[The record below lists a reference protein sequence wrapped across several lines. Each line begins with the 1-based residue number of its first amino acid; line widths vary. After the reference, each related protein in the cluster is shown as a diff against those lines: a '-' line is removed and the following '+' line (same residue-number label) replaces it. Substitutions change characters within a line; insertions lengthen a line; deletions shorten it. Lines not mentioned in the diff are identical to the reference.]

1 MRLFRGPKRREVTAP
16 RAAATPSPRRDVA
29 VPAPTASTA
38 HTHDF
43 TLVTALPAM
52 VMEDDVKEMKKGILT
67 NTLKK
72 KIVNQFKSK
81 VHQLRND
88 PTILLYLLFFY
99 HYLSLLI
106 LLCTVHILF
115 IIETVFYEFTMLIFL
130 FSVFATWGRRMGKK
144 LDMLK
149 KVDAKE
155 PIEDSPTKLIDKD
168 CVDNSSTH
176 STITGQYKKKQHW
189 KMGRSSS
196 DSTSLKKDNGD
207 TDSIRSTSRDRS
219 PSPFK
224 SFFHR
229 MGSTGMLNSSKSQSL
244 NVHKSSENYPV
255 ANGPSLY
262 RSCSTS
268 HLSTYVKAD
277 DPSDDIDLQNADNE
291 NKHPPTKQNN
301 ILIEEKLVTASTKA
315 ISCDNIPNL
324 EGQPNNGTCKKP
336 NFPYA
341 FLRSK
346 LSVLPEENSITSQQR
361 ANCVRQSFSE
371 RLDRRSP
378 KFRRERL
385 HLNNSRSE
393 ERYQSSDSISI
404 HEDNMLM
411 NSVLRNEYDFSR
423 SSMRSINE
431 IDNNMYP
438 IRRIDDTP
446 RRSSMIS
453 HRPPLDYDPMLIP
466 RNRNSLPVYEYNSIL
481 GSMKDLKTELAS
493 SSQSIHH
500 PPETGEVLQAHR
512 LSNYVSSNESG
523 YDSDGRPTDEHS
535 NHSPPG
541 YPCHLSFGSGRP
553 DNDSNSEGNRSPF
566 SRQLSFNHK
575 INVSRVQ
582 IPMRRSSTPCA
593 LFPIEQGTSYEYETE
608 NRGSYDN
615 YSTTKVNSQ
624 NMLEHNDSKPP
635 PLPKKTV
642 NKKAPYIFKTI
653 TLDDRVHTRKNKF
666 YNSLENRENSNNFK
680 DFSKVAVSSNSVS
693 ETDIFGRGPCTKR
706 FRKIRLLKSRLDES
720 LGVYLAQHR
729 VDFDN
734 TGSNYEIRYIVV
746 KLDFDGIAHR
756 DGRLR
761 IGDEIVNVNGRV
773 LRGLSSLKEVQ
784 HIVNSCSTETSNED
798 GSLFQRYQVD
808 LVMAHDEITPINLSR
823 IINSQPT
830 EGSPV
835 KSSTLNVPPDIIS
848 QTVHKPSFSNQITIE
863 THFPSDNQYY
873 SPKHTSS
880 QGMQESNI
888 NIESQSKCEVVNN
901 GNIHPSHKS
910 DDEKLL
916 ERNTFTQSTASLQN
930 VTNIEITMRSS
941 PIPRNQ
947 HNNYRPIS
955 LHTAIPQPL
964 IGYPICNDNTTNE
977 IKENSPHYIKNV
989 PRLYQNRS
997 FESIPE
1003 QLRNSSRSR
1012 FFSRVGSQ
1020 RCSPNHNSHVSR
1032 HQEYTASLHHE
1043 SQHGGH
1049 YTHNS
1054 MQRVEFWKGPGHKS
1068 LGFSIVG
1075 GTDSP
1080 KGQMGIFVKTIFP
1093 NGQAADKGTIFEGKM
1108 SSYFPS

>member
-16 RAAATPSPRRDVA
+16 RAAATPSPRRDA
-29 VPAPTASTA
+29 AAPAPSAAAT

-52 VMEDDVKEMKKGILT
+52 VMEDDVKEMKK
-67 NTLKK
+67 
-72 KIVNQFKSK
+72 
-81 VHQLRND
+81 
-88 PTILLYLLFFY
+88 
-99 HYLSLLI
+99 
-106 LLCTVHILF
+106 
-115 IIETVFYEFTMLIFL
+115 
-130 FSVFATWGRRMGKK
+130 VFATWGRRMGKK

-155 PIEDSPTKLIDKD
+155 ASDESPPSENFRDD
-168 CVDNSSTH
+168 SSTH
-176 STITGQYKKKQHW
+176 STISGQYKKKQHW

-196 DSTSLKKDNGD
+196 DSTSLKKDSD

-244 NVHKSSENYPV
+244 NVHKNNENYPV

-291 NKHPPTKQNN
+291 NKNSPTKQTDV
-301 ILIEEKLVTASTKA
+301 LIEDKLTTVSTKA

-324 EGQPNNGTCKKP
+324 DGQTNNSTCKKP

-346 LSVLPEENSITSQQR
+346 LSVLPEENSISSQQR

-371 RLDRRSP
+371 RLDRKSP

-385 HLNNSRSE
+385 YLSNARSE

-404 HEDNMLM
+404 HEDNMLL
-411 NSVLRNEYDFSR
+411 NSALRNDYDFSR

-431 IDNNMYP
+431 IDSNMYP

-481 GSMKDLKTELAS
+481 GSMRDLKAELAS

-500 PPETGEVLQAHR
+500 GPETGEVLQAHR

-541 YPCHLSFGSGRP
+541 YSCHLSSSSIRR
-553 DNDSNSEGNRSPF
+553 DNEINSEVNHSPF

-575 INVSRVQ
+575 INISRVQ

-593 LFPIEQGTSYEYETE
+593 LFPIEKGTAYEYENINRE
-608 NRGSYDN
+608 NNDN
-615 YSTTKVNSQ
+615 YSVTKINPHST
-624 NMLEHNDSKPP
+624 LEHSDGKPP

-642 NKKAPYIFKTI
+642 NKKAPYIYKTI
-653 TLDDRVHTRKNKF
+653 TLDDRVQTRKNKL
-666 YNSLENRENSNNFK
+666 YNQIENTMNSINCK
-680 DFSKVAVSSNSVS
+680 GSIKEMKSENSVS
-693 ETDIFGRGPCTKR
+693 EIDIFGRGPCTKR

-729 VDFDN
+729 VDFDS

-784 HIVNSCSTETSNED
+784 HIVNSCSTEATTED

-808 LVMAHDEITPINLSR
+808 LVMAHDEITPISLNR
-823 IINSQPT
+823 IMNSQSNET
-830 EGSPV
+830 SPV
-835 KSSTLNVPPDIIS
+835 KSSPSNVPPDIIS
-848 QTVHKPSFSNQITIE
+848 QTVHKPSSSHQITIE

-873 SPKHTSS
+873 NAKQTRG
-880 QGMQESNI
+880 QGIPDPNMNR
-888 NIESQSKCEVVNN
+888 NESQNKCEVGVQVNN
-901 GNIHPSHKS
+901 GLIHPSHKS

-916 ERNTFTQSTASLQN
+916 EKNTYAQTTSSLQN
-930 VTNIEITMRSS
+930 VTNIEISMRSS
-941 PIPRNQ
+941 PTPRNQ
-947 HNNYRPIS
+947 HNSYRPIS
-955 LHTAIPQPL
+955 LHNSRGLPIV
-964 IGYPICNDNTTNE
+964 GYPGCNDNTTNE
-977 IKENSPHYIKNV
+977 IKENSPHYIKHV

-1020 RCSPNHNSHVSR
+1020 RCSPNHNSHMSR
-1032 HQEYTASLHHE
+1032 RQEYTASLHE
-1043 SQHGGH
+1043 GQHGGH
-1049 YTHNS
+1049 YSHNS
-1054 MQRVEFWKGPGHKS
+1054 IQRVEFWKGPGHKS

-1080 KGQMGIFVKTIFP
+1080 KGQMGIFVKTVFP
-1093 NGQAADKGTIFEGKM
+1093 NGQAADTGSIFEGDEILSVNNVPTRGLSHAGAISLFKQVKEGKIELTL
-1108 SSYFPS
+1108 SRRRAPRSRSVEPLGNFRGDGKKE